1 MKKLSEVAGEL
12 ADDLV
17 LLVDDEEYIV
27 NVLKE
32 IISHWIPNIDS
43 VRSGK
48 EALEL
53 INTKDYDFILSDIR
67 MPDMNGMELYNH
79 LRQIK
84 PELASKVIFLT
95 GDTQSEDVRCFLD
108 LTMAKYLSKPFQIR
122 ELIDA
127 MLEIKHLKPIYQ
139 KVEEG

>member
-1 MKKLSEVAGEL
+1 MRKLSEVAKEL
-12 ADDLV
+12 ADASV

-32 IISHWIPNIDS
+32 IISHWIPGIDS
-43 VRSGK
+43 VRSGS
-48 EALEL
+48 EALEM
-53 INTKDYDFILSDIR
+53 IKRKDYDFILTDIR
-67 MPDMNGMELYNH
+67 MPDMNGMELYSRI
-79 LRQIK
+79 RQIDQG
-84 PELASKVIFLT
+84 LASKVIFIT

-127 MLEIKHLKPIYQ
+127 MLEVKHLKPVYL
-139 KVEEG
+139 KVQQG